1 MQAFDGVMLG
11 RAAWHN
17 PGILADISRA
27 LSPDRVLPEPAQI
40 VHDMAAY
47 AEGQV
52 KRGVPLRIIVKPMLG
67 WMSGRSGAR
76 YWRRTLSDA
85 DLLNR
90 NDPRLLERA
99 WSDLVSRTS
108 DDAYEL
114 AASSESLGQSRI

>member
-27 LSPDRVLPEPAQI
+27 LSPDLVLPEPAQI

-76 YWRRTLSDA
+76 PTSTCTGGCGPARRWRGHG
-85 DLLNR
+85 
-90 NDPRLLERA
+90 PR
-99 WSDLVSRTS
+99 
-108 DDAYEL
+108 
-114 AASSESLGQSRI
+114 